1 MTLNNLS
8 VKDRKRVARKFIKRT
23 RKDVSYLLKPR
34 PRLMPFKIW
43 VLILSKFLFL
53 DNKTLK
59 DICLISSSTK
69 KQSKRLKTV

>member
-1 MTLNNLS
+1 MTLKNLS

-34 PRLMPFKIW
+34 PRFMPFNAW
-43 VLILSKFLFL
+43 LWLLSQFLFL

-59 DICLISSSTK
+59 DICLISSSTND
-69 KQSKRLKTV
+69 KTRKAKIV